1 MLLHVQSQ
9 HATNLHS
16 LTENADSPMN
26 ESEGKPKRLRIGP
39 AMLVTAAFIGPGTV
53 VTASKAGAQ
62 YGCELLWTV
71 LFASVGT
78 IVLQSIAARLGIL
91 NGKGLG
97 ESIRSSLANSSWLM
111 PAIVLVISAIG
122 VGNAAYQTGNLTGA
136 ATGIES
142 IAGGTS
148 AIWVGAIA
156 VVTAVLLLIGRYR
169 VLQSVLI
176 GLVVLLSLCFV
187 SAALMMMPPTAEI
200 ASGLI
205 PKVNAENLTLVLA
218 LIGTTIVPYNLFL
231 HASTAA
237 ENWKDSSGET
247 ALRQSWWDTV
257 FSIGLGGFVTAAIL
271 LSASAAFADGR
282 TALSGTADIAQQLQ
296 PAMGRL
302 SGFAFGIGLFAAGVT
317 SSITAPLATA
327 YAVCGIMNWSS
338 ETNSTRFRLIAMTV
352 LVVGALFAIGFG
364 KSPIQVILFAQLAN
378 GILLPIVAI
387 CLMVIFSRLNKNRNS
402 QMVEANQRQSK
413 TILLFGWLVTLA
425 VVALA
430 LWRLRNL
437 FVANFM

>member
-91 NGKGLG
+91 NGEGLG

-237 ENWKDSSGET
+237 EN
-247 ALRQSWWDTV
+247 
-257 FSIGLGGFVTAAIL
+257 
-271 LSASAAFADGR
+271 
-282 TALSGTADIAQQLQ
+282 
-296 PAMGRL
+296 
-302 SGFAFGIGLFAAGVT
+302 
-317 SSITAPLATA
+317 
-327 YAVCGIMNWSS
+327 
-338 ETNSTRFRLIAMTV
+338 
-352 LVVGALFAIGFG
+352 
-364 KSPIQVILFAQLAN
+364 
-378 GILLPIVAI
+378 
-387 CLMVIFSRLNKNRNS
+387 
-402 QMVEANQRQSK
+402 
-413 TILLFGWLVTLA
+413 
-425 VVALA
+425 
-430 LWRLRNL
+430 
-437 FVANFM
+437 